1 MHASELRREMN
12 LGLSVPFISK
22 TGMIMCETIRE
33 GASMCK
39 SCVTR
44 LWLILTVLLC
54 IGSAGAFA
62 QATQVRVETMPD
74 GTGTIVPAQ
83 SLALGETL
91 VVYAISRTAGGV
103 FVANVVAD
111 VWALDSIAGG
121 VVAGDLVPHA
131 NRRSATFRARLT
143 GSANIRATFGLL
155 TPVRSGKITVV
166 PGPAKK
172 LAFIQGPT
180 NANAGAAIAPPITV
194 QIQDSVGNSVPTP
207 APGLQINL
215 AIHTG
220 TGVLGGTVA
229 RLTDATGRATFNDV
243 SVNLVGIKTLKA
255 TRAGLDSAVSASF
268 TINPGAAKKLVF
280 IQQPTTTSA
289 GTIITPPITVQVQ
302 DTFGNNVRTP
312 APGLAITVALN
323 SGTGVLGG
331 TLVRSTDTTG
341 LATFNNLSL
350 NISGAKTLKATRTGL
365 DSAVSTAF
373 TINAAA
379 PKKLLFV
386 QQPTN
391 TPAGTSIN
399 PPITVQV
406 QDTFGNSVRT
416 PAPGL
421 LVNLALNSGTGV
433 LGGTLARSTD
443 TTGLAT
449 FNDVNVNLIGLKTVK
464 ATRTGLDSAISTS
477 FTVSA
482 APAKKLVFV
491 QQPTNDTAG
500 TIITPPITVQVQ
512 DTFGN
517 NVAGVVSVV
526 MTIHSGTGVLSGTTT
541 KSTSAA
547 GLATFDNLSIN
558 LTGAKQLKANNPG
571 LDSAVSVSFTINPA
585 AASRLAIQVQPSAT
599 ATAGVVFAQQ
609 PVVRIEDAF
618 GNLVTTN
625 NSTSVT
631 ATRSAGTGTLQGTTT
646 LTASGGLVSFTNLR
660 HNVSG
665 TISIQFTSLPVLTPV
680 TSTNIV
686 VSPAAA
692 SKLVFTQQPTNTV
705 SGSAITP
712 ALTVQLQD
720 TFSNNVLQSGR
731 PVLMTLSSG
740 TGVLSGTTTQNTN
753 ASGVATFSN
762 LNINLVGT
770 KALTATSTGL
780 VSAISSSF
788 QITVGPPAT
797 VVATAGTPQSALVN
811 TAFSTNLRALVRD
824 AAGNVISGATV
835 TFTAPTTGARG
846 TFAGGLSTI
855 NVATDTNGIA
865 TATVFTANIIA
876 GSYNVTASVVGV
888 PTPATYALTNTAGPP
903 RQIAATAG
911 TPQSTQIAT
920 AFPVN
925 FQTTVRDTFGNLLSG
940 IVVTFT
946 APSSGP
952 SGTFAGGVNTS
963 TTNVSGVA
971 TAAVFSANIIA
982 GSYQLTA
989 TAPGITTPAAFALTN
1004 LPGTPTSVTATAGT
1018 PQSAQVG
1025 TAFAT
1030 NLTALVRDG
1039 ASNPVP
1045 GILVRFKKPA
1055 TGASGTFA
1063 GGIDTVRTD
1072 ANGVAVAP
1080 VFTAN
1085 LIAGSY
1091 NDSAVVTGVPAPA
1104 IYQMTNTS
1112 GPPGNITVVA
1122 GTPQS
1127 AVVNTA
1133 FATSLQVL
1141 VRDAV
1146 GNPVN
1151 NVTVTFTAPSTGPSG
1166 KFGGLRV
1173 VTAPTNVSGI
1183 ATAPTFTADTLA
1195 GSYQVT
1201 ASAPDVTT
1209 PALFAMTNNPGAAS
1223 RILATAGTPQSAQI
1237 GTAFATNFRVRVTDA
1252 FDNPIGG
1259 NLVTFTPPATGP
1271 SGAFQGNVNTTTTD
1285 STGAATAVV
1294 FTANFIAGTYNLPAT
1309 ATGVA
1314 TPAQFVLTNTAGT
1327 PQTITPTA
1335 GTPQSA
1341 RVNTQFAASLQA
1353 IVRDG
1358 AGNPASGITVT
1369 FTAPVSGASA
1379 RFSNGQTTFTTT
1391 SSGAGIASATVF
1403 ANTIVGSY
1411 AVNAT
1416 VSGVASPAIFLLTN
1430 TPGIAA
1436 SVSATAGTPQATT
1449 VNTAFPVQFQATVRD
1464 SFNNVVPGVLVT
1476 FSGTGGSFVGG
1487 VDTARTNSG
1496 GVATA
1501 AVFVAGT
1508 VAGAHTVNASVPG
1521 VTAPAA
1527 YSLTNLAG
1535 SPESV
1540 FATAG
1545 TPQSTQVNTAFA
1557 TQLAVAVR
1565 DSFNNPVPNVI
1576 VTFTVPL
1583 TGPSGVFAGGVNIAT
1598 TNSAGV
1604 ATAPVLTANS
1614 TAGQYIVTASVPGVS
1629 SPAQFFLTNVPGQAA
1644 SIIPTAGTPQSAQV
1658 NTPFATNF
1666 SVLVRDA
1673 SGNPVRNLTVTFT
1686 VPSSGPGGMFAGG
1699 GNFTTDSNGVVT
1711 APQFTANTTAG
1722 RYTVNATVAGV
1733 PTPAQFQLTNTPG
1746 VANSVVLAGGSGQ
1759 STTVGTVFPVPLQ
1772 ALVRDNWNNPV
1783 PGILV
1788 TFTSPSTGPSCNFA
1802 GFAIGTATTDTN
1814 GIASIIAIANQLAG
1828 SYNVVATVSG
1838 ISTPANFSLSNTAAA
1853 PATIIATAGT
1863 PQSAQVGTVFSTPLQ
1878 ALVRDG
1884 FSNPVPN
1891 ALVQFT
1897 PPATGP
1903 SGTFQNNIDTVRTN
1917 SGGVATARPFTAN
1930 LIAGG
1935 PYSVT
1940 AGVTGVTETASYLL
1954 TNLTGPPGSITILQ
1968 GTPQITTVGTAF
1980 PVQFR
1985 VQVRDSANNPVVNT
1999 PVTFFPPQ
2007 GGVGGFFQGT
2017 GGGPIDVPTNQ
2028 SGISEAPVFIANTI
2042 AGSYSVGASAPSVSS
2057 PATFQMTNR
2066 PGAPKRLY
2074 SVAGT
2079 PQSAQIS
2086 TAFATNFQ
2094 AAVEDSFANMVPNVL
2109 VKWTQPSSGPS
2120 GSFSGGRDTARTLA
2134 NGIATA
2140 PVFVANI
2147 IAGTYTVRA
2156 TTAGVVDTANYS
2168 LRNTPGS
2175 PATISVFQ
2183 GSGQSTIVNTSF
2195 GSTLQA
2201 FVTDGAGNGVG
2212 GVLVQFSV
2220 PLTGPSCVFLNGID
2234 TVRTQENGI
2243 ANSQPF
2249 SANSVAGTYLVSA
2262 SAPGVSQPAHFTL
2275 TNRPTV
2281 PATIVATAGTPQ
2293 SAQVNTNF
2301 ATQFRA
2307 VVRDSFANPI
2317 SGWRVTFIAPSSGP
2331 GGSFQGGGNQW
2342 MTNDSGV
2349 VTANTFTAN
2358 GTAGSYVV
2366 QAFAENLSATAS
2378 YNLTNTPG
2386 QAGNVT
2392 VVAGNQQS
2400 AAVNTLFSL
2409 PLSVRVTDGSGN
2421 PVGGVSVTFT
2431 APATGPSGT
2440 FPGGTLSRIVQT
2452 DTGGIARAD
2461 SFRANTVAGSYD
2473 VNATVQGL
2481 AGTGT
2486 FTLSNTVGPL
2496 NAFVVEAA
2504 GGGNIPAQ
2512 LTRVPFSVR
2521 ISAKDAFNNT
2531 VSTFT
2536 GTVTITSNGRLFSG
2550 GGVTSTF
2557 SNGQLTHQIV
2567 MDKAGSGI
2575 TITATRTSGGTQTG
2589 TSNAFQVNNPVPTL
2603 TSVTPAIVSLLETV
2617 VLVMRGTGFI
2627 DTVTTVNVG
2636 TGITINSVV
2645 VDSLT
2650 QLRANVTV
2658 TSSATTGDR
2667 NITVSNGAPGGGTSN
2682 QIALTVDMPVPPAP
2696 TLSGGPADSSMNV
2709 DSTLTLSWSPAPL
2722 AITYN
2727 LQVST
2732 VATFAT
2738 PVINDETLTSTS
2750 RIVLLKGNTLYFWRV
2765 RAKNSRGFGPFSAAK
2780 SFTTLPAYPQAYS
2793 LSTTVVYPDRP
2804 TQGDYL
2810 PTDYRIVGLPGD
2822 GLRGGIT
2829 IPQLLPGTQNVDWIV
2844 YRDNGADQ
2852 NYFEPYDGNPSFSL
2866 APGRAFWV
2874 LKKGIWSITS
2884 VSVPTATLNT
2894 QNQSVQ
2900 IGLQNGWN
2908 LITNPYTLTIPWSVV
2923 RAANGNFSDPIY
2935 GFNGAFS
2942 VSEFLPYGG
2951 YYFFNSGSLNS
2962 LRIPFGNYTSVGKSG
2977 ESRKQGEWQI
2987 SMEYSAQGYTD
2998 NTLVFGVLSDSRHGL
3013 DSLEYRKPR
3022 AFDGIPTVYF
3032 NRSEWD
3038 PRYSSFAADFRPEVD
3053 RLETWTF
3060 DVRAKVHE
3068 NVSLRFKGIE
3078 DVPEALNVYLIDRQR
3093 ARYADLR
3100 KEAGYAVPLPTGS
3113 AELEIAVG
3121 TEEAIREVLSSI
3133 IPREFALGNNFPNP
3147 FNPITTIPIAI
3158 PHTADVTLKIYN
3170 TLGQEVRTVFAGTL
3184 EAGRYFY
3191 TWDGRNESGS
3201 TVASG
3206 IYFARF
3212 RALNGPTFTGKMIL
3226 LK

>member
-1 MHASELRREMN
+1 M
-12 LGLSVPFISK
+12 
-22 TGMIMCETIRE
+22 
-33 GASMCK
+33 
-39 SCVTR
+39 
-44 LWLILTVLLC
+44 
-54 IGSAGAFA
+54 
-62 QATQVRVETMPD
+62 
-74 GTGTIVPAQ
+74 
-83 SLALGETL
+83 
-91 VVYAISRTAGGV
+91 
-103 FVANVVAD
+103 
-111 VWALDSIAGG
+111 
-121 VVAGDLVPHA
+121 
-131 NRRSATFRARLT
+131 
-143 GSANIRATFGLL
+143 
-155 TPVRSGKITVV
+155 
-166 PGPAKK
+166 
-172 LAFIQGPT
+172 
-180 NANAGAAIAPPITV
+180 
-194 QIQDSVGNSVPTP
+194 
-207 APGLQINL
+207 
-215 AIHTG
+215 
-220 TGVLGGTVA
+220 
-229 RLTDATGRATFNDV
+229 
-243 SVNLVGIKTLKA
+243 
-255 TRAGLDSAVSASF
+255 
-268 TINPGAAKKLVF
+268 
-280 IQQPTTTSA
+280 
-289 GTIITPPITVQVQ
+289 
-302 DTFGNNVRTP
+302 
-312 APGLAITVALN
+312 
-323 SGTGVLGG
+323 
-331 TLVRSTDTTG
+331 
-341 LATFNNLSL
+341 
-350 NISGAKTLKATRTGL
+350 
-365 DSAVSTAF
+365 
-373 TINAAA
+373 
-379 PKKLLFV
+379 
-386 QQPTN
+386 
-391 TPAGTSIN
+391 
-399 PPITVQV
+399 
-406 QDTFGNSVRT
+406 
-416 PAPGL
+416 
-421 LVNLALNSGTGV
+421 
-433 LGGTLARSTD
+433 
-443 TTGLAT
+443 
-449 FNDVNVNLIGLKTVK
+449 
-464 ATRTGLDSAISTS
+464 
-477 FTVSA
+477 
-482 APAKKLVFV
+482 
-491 QQPTNDTAG
+491 
-500 TIITPPITVQVQ
+500 
-512 DTFGN
+512 
-517 NVAGVVSVV
+517 
-526 MTIHSGTGVLSGTTT
+526 
-541 KSTSAA
+541 
-547 GLATFDNLSIN
+547 
-558 LTGAKQLKANNPG
+558 
-571 LDSAVSVSFTINPA
+571 
-585 AASRLAIQVQPSAT
+585 
-599 ATAGVVFAQQ
+599 
-609 PVVRIEDAF
+609 
-618 GNLVTTN
+618 
-625 NSTSVT
+625 
-631 ATRSAGTGTLQGTTT
+631 
-646 LTASGGLVSFTNLR
+646 
-660 HNVSG
+660 
-665 TISIQFTSLPVLTPV
+665 
-680 TSTNIV
+680 
-686 VSPAAA
+686 
-692 SKLVFTQQPTNTV
+692 
-705 SGSAITP
+705 
-712 ALTVQLQD
+712 
-720 TFSNNVLQSGR
+720 
-731 PVLMTLSSG
+731 
-740 TGVLSGTTTQNTN
+740 
-753 ASGVATFSN
+753 
-762 LNINLVGT
+762 
-770 KALTATSTGL
+770 
-780 VSAISSSF
+780 
-788 QITVGPPAT
+788 
-797 VVATAGTPQSALVN
+797 
-811 TAFSTNLRALVRD
+811 VRD
-824 AAGNVISGATV
+824 AAGNVITAATV

-865 TATVFTANIIA
+865 TATVLTANTIA

-888 PTPATYALTNTAGPP
+888 ATPATYALTNTPGPP
-903 RQIAATAG
+903 RQITATAG

-925 FQTTVRDTFGNLLSG
+925 FQATVRDTFGNLLSG
-940 IVVTFT
+940 VIVTFT

-989 TAPGITTPAAFALTN
+989 TAPGITTPAGFALTN
-1004 LPGTPTSVTATAGT
+1004 LPGAPTSVTATAGT

-1045 GILVRFKKPA
+1045 GILVTFKKPA

-1091 NDSAVVTGVPAPA
+1091 NDSAVVAGVAAPA
-1104 IYQMTNTS
+1104 IYQLTNTS

-1127 AVVNTA
+1127 TVVNTA

-1209 PALFAMTNNPGAAS
+1209 PALFLMTNNPGVAS

-1285 STGAATAVV
+1285 STGAATAAV
-1294 FTANFIAGTYNLPAT
+1294 FIANFITGTYNLPAT

-1314 TPAQFVLTNTAGT
+1314 TPAQFVLTNTAGA
-1327 PQTITPTA
+1327 PATISSIA
-1335 GTPQSA
+1335 GTPQST
-1341 RVNTQFAASLQA
+1341 RVNTQFAANLQA

-1358 AGNPASGITVT
+1358 AGNPAAGISVT

-1379 RFSNGQTTFTTT
+1379 RFSNGLTTFTTT
-1391 SSGAGIASATVF
+1391 SSAAGIASATVF

-1411 AVNAT
+1411 PVNAT
-1416 VSGVASPAIFLLTN
+1416 VSGVASPAIFSLTN

-1436 SVSATAGTPQATT
+1436 SVSATAGTPQSTT

-1464 SFNNVVPGVLVT
+1464 SFNNIVPGVLVT

-1487 VDTARTNSG
+1487 IDTARTNPS

-1508 VAGAHTVNASVPG
+1508 VAGPHTVNASVSG
-1521 VTAPAA
+1521 VTATASYA
-1527 YSLTNLAG
+1527 LTNLAG

-1598 TNSAGV
+1598 TNSSGV
-1604 ATAPVLTANS
+1604 AIAPVLTANS
-1614 TAGQYIVTASVPGVS
+1614 TAGQYMVTASVPGVS

-1666 SVLVRDA
+1666 RVLVRDA
-1673 SGNPVRNLTVTFT
+1673 SGNPVRNVTVTFT
-1686 VPSSGPGGMFAGG
+1686 VPSSGPGGMFGGG

-1733 PTPAQFQLTNTPG
+1733 PTAAQFQLTNTPG
-1746 VANSVVLAGGSGQ
+1746 VANSVILAGGSGQ

-1814 GIASIIAIANQLAG
+1814 GIASIIAIANQSAG

-1838 ISTPANFSLSNTAAA
+1838 ISTPANFSLLNTAAA
-1853 PATIIATAGT
+1853 PATIIAIAGT
-1863 PQSAQVGTVFSTPLQ
+1863 PQSAQVGTVFSTNLQ

-1891 ALVQFT
+1891 SLVQFT
-1897 PPATGP
+1897 RPATGP
-1903 SGTFQNNIDTVRTN
+1903 SGTFENNIDTVRTN
-1917 SGGVATARPFTAN
+1917 SGGMATARPFMAN

-1935 PYSVT
+1935 PYTVNASV
-1940 AGVTGVTETASYLL
+1940 AGVTDSASYLL

-2007 GGVGGFFQGT
+2007 GGVGGSFQGT
-2017 GGGPIDVPTNQ
+2017 GGGPIDVPTDQN
-2028 SGISEAPVFIANTI
+2028 GISEAPVFIANTI

-2094 AAVEDSFANMVPNVL
+2094 AAVEDTFANMVPNVL

-2168 LRNTPGS
+2168 LRNTPGA

-2201 FVTDGAGNGVG
+2201 LVTDGAGNGVG

-2220 PLTGPSCVFLNGID
+2220 PLTGPSCVFQNGID

-2249 SANSVAGTYLVSA
+2249 SANSVAGTYFVSA
-2262 SAPGVSQPAHFTL
+2262 SAPGVSQPAQFTL

-2301 ATQFRA
+2301 TTPFRA

-2317 SGWRVTFIAPSSGP
+2317 SSWRVTFIAPSSGP

-2358 GTAGSYVV
+2358 GNAGSYVV
-2366 QAFAENLSATAS
+2366 QAFAENLSATAN

-2400 AAVNTLFSL
+2400 AVVNTLFSL

-2440 FPGGTLSRIVQT
+2440 FPGSTLSRIVQT

-2461 SFRANTVAGSYD
+2461 SFRANTISGSYD

-2481 AGTGT
+2481 SGTGT

-2531 VSTFT
+2531 VAAFT

-2603 TSVTPAIVSLLETV
+2603 ATVSPSTVSLLETI
-2617 VLVMRGTGFI
+2617 VLVLRGTGFI

-2650 QLRANVTV
+2650 QLRANVTI
-2658 TSSATTGDR
+2658 TSSATTGER
-2667 NITVSNGAPGGGTSN
+2667 NITISNGAPGGGTSN
-2682 QIALTVDMPVPPAP
+2682 QVALMVDMPIPPAP

-2709 DSTLTLSWSPAPL
+2709 PTTVTLAWSQAPL
-2722 AITYN
+2722 ATNYH

-2732 VATFAT
+2732 VATFT
-2738 PVINDETLTSTS
+2738 TTVFNDTTLTATS
-2750 RIVLLKGNTLYFWRV
+2750 RTLGPPTIQDGPNGTKYYWRV
-2765 RAKNSRGFGPFSAAK
+2765 RAKNSRGFGPFSSAK
-2780 SFTTLPAYPQAYS
+2780 SFTTLPAYPQAYT
-2793 LSTTVVYPDRP
+2793 LTTTVVYPDRP

-2829 IPQLLPGTQNVDWIV
+2829 IPQLLPGTQHSDWIV

-2852 NYFEPYDGNPSFSL
+2852 NYFEPYDASPSFSL

-2874 LKKGIWSITS
+2874 LKKGVWSITS

-2908 LITNPYTLTIPWSVV
+2908 LITNPYTVTIPWTVV
-2923 RAANGNFSDPIY
+2923 RAANGNFSDKLFA
-2935 GFNGAFS
+2935 FNGAFME
-2942 VSEFLPYGG
+2942 SEFLPYGG
-2951 YYFFNSGSLNS
+2951 YYFFNSGSLTS
-2962 LRIPFGNYTSVGKSG
+2962 LRIPFGNYSSVGKSG
-2977 ESRKQGEWQI
+2977 ESGKQGEWKI
-2987 SMEYSAQGYTD
+2987 GVVYSAGGFTD
-2998 NTLVFGVLSDSRHGL
+2998 NTLVFGILSDSRPGL

-3022 AFDGIPTVYF
+3022 AFDGIPTAFF
-3032 NRSEWD
+3032 NRPEWD
-3038 PRYSSFAADFRPEVD
+3038 ARYSMFASDFRPEVE

-3060 DVRAKVHE
+3060 NVRAKLHE
-3068 NVSLRFKGIE
+3068 AVTLRFNGIG

-3100 KEAGYAVPLPTGS
+3100 KEPGYTVPLPTGS

-3133 IPREFALGNNFPNP
+3133 IPKEFALGNNFPNP
-3147 FNPITTIPIAI
+3147 FNPVTTIPIAL

-3170 TLGQEVRTVFAGTL
+3170 TLGQEVRTVFSGTL

-3206 IYFARF
+3206 IYFTRF

-3226 LK
+3226 IK